1 MAQTSVEVGKK
12 QEIELKSVLEVELPE
27 IVFNEEILEEGSHN
41 KRLLKLIK
49 KGKNSK
55 EIRNIQS
62 VKNTQNY
69 RLHNYY

>member
-12 QEIELKSVLEVELPE
+12 QHVELNSVLEVELPE
-27 IVFNEEILEEGSHN
+27 IILHEELLEEGSRN
-41 KRLLKLIK
+41 RRLLKLIK
-49 KGKNSK
+49 KGKNIK

>member
-27 IVFNEEILEEGSHN
+27 IILHEEILEEGSHN

-49 KGKNSK
+49 KGKNIK
-55 EIRNIQS
+55 EICNIES
-62 VKNTQNY
+62 VKNSQNY
-69 RLHNYY
+69 RLNTFY

>member
-12 QEIELKSVLEVELPE
+12 QHVELNSVLEVELPE
-27 IVFNEEILEEGSHN
+27 IILHEELLEEGSRN
-41 KRLLKLIK
+41 RRLLKLIK
-49 KGKNSK
+49 KGQNIK
-55 EIRNIQS
+55 EIRSIQS

>member
-1 MAQTSVEVGKK
+1 MAQISVEAGKK
-12 QEIELKSVLEVELPE
+12 QELELNSVLEVELPE
-27 IVFNEEILEEGSHN
+27 IILCEEILEEGSHN

-49 KGKNSK
+49 KGQNIK
-55 EIRNIQS
+55 EIRSIQS

>member
-1 MAQTSVEVGKK
+1 MAQISVEAGKK
-12 QEIELKSVLEVELPE
+12 QELELNSVLEVELPE
-27 IVFNEEILEEGSHN
+27 IILREEILEEGSHN

-49 KGKNSK
+49 KGQNIK
-55 EIRNIQS
+55 EIRSIQS